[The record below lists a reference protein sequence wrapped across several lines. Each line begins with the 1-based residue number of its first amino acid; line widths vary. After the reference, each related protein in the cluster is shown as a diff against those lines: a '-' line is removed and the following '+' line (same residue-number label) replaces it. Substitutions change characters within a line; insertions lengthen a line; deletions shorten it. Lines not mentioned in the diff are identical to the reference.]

1 MLMEYTTYI
10 SVSEC
15 IDSLQNPDWAFID
28 CRFSLQE
35 PDQGYQ
41 DYLQGHIPGSIY
53 AHLDRD
59 LSGKIVVGKTGRH
72 PLPEIELF
80 AEIISAWGID
90 HQTQVIVYD
99 NSGSALAARLWWMLR
114 WLGHEHVAVLNGGW
128 NAWLQSGHAQ
138 EKKES
143 ARSRREFLPKPRPD
157 FIVNADFV
165 DKIRNDPD
173 YLLIDARTP
182 ERYWAIEETID
193 PIAGHIPGAISA
205 PYSENLDD
213 EGFFLDDESLKKRFE
228 IVLLEYPPEN
238 IVVYC
243 GSGVTSCHNLIA
255 MLRGGFKLPKL
266 YAGSWSEWIT
276 DSSRPTAP

>member
-1 MLMEYTTYI
+1 MKYTTHL

-15 IDSLQNPDWAFID
+15 IDSLHNPDWVFID

-35 PDQGYQ
+35 PDQGYL
-41 DYLQGHIPGSIY
+41 DYLEGHIPGSIY
-53 AHLDRD
+53 AHFDRD
-59 LSGKIVVGKTGRH
+59 LSGKIVAGITGRH
-72 PLPEIELF
+72 PLPEMGSFVEM
-80 AEIISAWGID
+80 ISTWGID

-99 NSGSALAARLWWMLR
+99 NSGGALAARLWWMLR

-128 NAWLQSGHAQ
+128 NAWDQSGNAQ

-143 ARSRREFLPKPRPD
+143 VRTRREFIPKQQPD
-157 FIVNADFV
+157 LIVNADFV
-165 DKIRNDPD
+165 EKIRNDPD
-173 YLLIDARTP
+173 YLLIDARSP

-193 PIAGHIPGAISA
+193 SVAGHIPGSISA
-205 PYSENLDD
+205 PYSENLDE
-213 EGFFLDDESLKKRFE
+213 EGYFLDDESLRKRFE

-243 GSGVTSCHNLIA
+243 GSGVTACHNMIA

-266 YAGSWSEWIT
+266 YAGSWSDWIT